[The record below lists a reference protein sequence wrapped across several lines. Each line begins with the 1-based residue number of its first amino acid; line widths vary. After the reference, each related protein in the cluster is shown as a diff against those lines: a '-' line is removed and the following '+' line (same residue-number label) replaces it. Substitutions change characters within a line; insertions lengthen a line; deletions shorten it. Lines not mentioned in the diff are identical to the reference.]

1 VIERDSLQ
9 ARLDAFPRL
18 ALGDYPTPLEPLP
31 RLSSELGRRV
41 YVKRDDAPGSELSG
55 NKTRNLEYL
64 IADAR
69 EQGARRLVTFGALHS
84 NHTRLTAAAARRFG
98 IETHALYF
106 ERRPASLPDNARL
119 TGREGARLHF
129 LPFGGARRAG
139 MTIETANRLAHL
151 AAWSIVGPH
160 YFLPVGGYSWRGCLG
175 YVGAALELDEQVE
188 ALGLERP
195 WLVLA
200 AGTGATLAGLL
211 AGCVL
216 AGSSLRLLGIDVGAL
231 WKRFPAS
238 IARTA
243 GKVCARLG
251 SERRFAPSDVPI
263 VERAYVGEGYAVP
276 STGGVAAIELLAR
289 LEGIRLDTVYTG
301 KAFAGLLDLVERRGL
316 GADEPIVFLHTGGT
330 ATPALRA
337 DD

>member
-1 VIERDSLQ
+1 MIERDSLR

-18 ALGDYPTPLEPLP
+18 PLGDYPTPLESLP
-31 RLSSELGRRV
+31 RLSRELGRRV
-41 YVKRDDAPGSELSG
+41 YAKRDDAPGSELGG

-64 IADAR
+64 IADAKK
-69 EQGARRLVTFGALHS
+69 QGARRLVTFGAVHS

-106 ERRPASLPDNARL
+106 ERRPASLPDSARL
-119 TGREGARLHF
+119 TEREGARLHF

-151 AAWSIVGPH
+151 AAWSVVGPH
-160 YFLPVGGYSWRGCLG
+160 YFVPVGGYSWLGCLG
-175 YVGAALELDEQVE
+175 YVNAALELDEQVQ

-211 AGCVL
+211 AGCAL
-216 AGSSLRLLGIDVGAL
+216 SRSSIRLLGIDVGAL

-238 IARTA
+238 IAHKA
-243 GKVCARLG
+243 GDVCARLG
-251 SERRFAPSDVPI
+251 SERTFAASEVPL

-276 STGGVAAIELLAR
+276 STGGLEAIELLAR
-289 LEGIRLDTVYTG
+289 LEGIGLDPVYTG
-301 KAFAGLLDLVERRGL
+301 KAFAGLLDLVERGGL
-316 GADEPIVFLHTGGT
+316 GAGEPIVFLHTGGV
-330 ATPALRA
+330 ATPASGA